1 MESNPGSRSR
11 KQRQNATRSQLMG
24 REVIPSTA
32 AIQFPL
38 AAIHPR
44 SCNTPARFDS
54 KRSADLCVRTRS
66 DPWGRCSFP
75 CCRNVGERFVCPYPI
90 HTDPSIDD
98 STLSLFDD
106 VFRDAYTNAQSIT
119 NSVEKHC
126 LRACPSERR
135 DVRWR
140 RGRRMEGGGRE
151 RGSRRSIETS
161 FHRATPYIAWEN
173 KSCGHSPGGRLDT
186 GRCHRTRVAA
196 TATDRVRE
204 REDGYQWLHYTIPGG
219 RERERE
225 GRGSR
230 RVRE

>member
-1 MESNPGSRSR
+1 
-11 KQRQNATRSQLMG
+11 
-24 REVIPSTA
+24 
-32 AIQFPL
+32 
-38 AAIHPR
+38 
-44 SCNTPARFDS
+44 
-54 KRSADLCVRTRS
+54 
-66 DPWGRCSFP
+66 
-75 CCRNVGERFVCPYPI
+75 
-90 HTDPSIDD
+90 
-98 STLSLFDD
+98 
-106 VFRDAYTNAQSIT
+106 
-119 NSVEKHC
+119 
-126 LRACPSERR
+126 
-135 DVRWR
+135 
-140 RGRRMEGGGRE
+140 MEGGGRE